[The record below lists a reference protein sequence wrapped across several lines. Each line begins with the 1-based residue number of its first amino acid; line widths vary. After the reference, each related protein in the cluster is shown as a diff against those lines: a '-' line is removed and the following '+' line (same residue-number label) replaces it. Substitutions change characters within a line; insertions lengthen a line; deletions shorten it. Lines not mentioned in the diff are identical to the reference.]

1 MKGEQQE
8 TEYYGV
14 PYMLQRNK
22 AEDRARSGPY
32 SSLPSYSSNTGGQ
45 GNRDTN
51 KQRIYSAEL
60 QPIEDVTGSH
70 ASLLSNGS
78 SVYSSQEDKTNADI
92 GKLKRELIEEHK
104 KVISLTSQL
113 ATNAHVVSA
122 FEQSLAN
129 MTSRLH
135 QITKTAEKKDS
146 ELAELR
152 KTIEKLR
159 QTGADAGLIKIGKK
173 DEKAGYGLM
182 RQESTGSVNS
192 LTSALSS
199 TSLNSGDEKEK
210 GAKGGPKR
218 SGWLRTSFSK
228 AFAKHKTRHKSG
240 SVSDCEDVRPDNVVS
255 QGDPAI
261 KSEESTVP
269 PSDEEEEPEVVSEL
283 KKQLIEKDTLLTE
296 TRLEALSSV
305 HQLESLKET
314 VNKMKTEL
322 TCLKQDNE
330 KLQSQVQTSLNY
342 WKPGKV

>member
-1 MKGEQQE
+1 
-8 TEYYGV
+8 
-14 PYMLQRNK
+14 MLQRNK
-22 AEDRARSGPY
+22 AEDRTRSGPY

-60 QPIEDVTGSH
+60 QPLEDVTGSH

-152 KTIEKLR
+152 KRISSVV
-159 QTGADAGLIKIGKK
+159 TGAVVK
-173 DEKAGYGLM
+173 D
-182 RQESTGSVNS
+182 GS
-192 LTSALSS
+192 
-199 TSLNSGDEKEK
+199 GM
-210 GAKGGPKR
+210 
-218 SGWLRTSFSK
+218 F
-228 AFAKHKTRHKSG
+228 
-240 SVSDCEDVRPDNVVS
+240 VV
-255 QGDPAI
+255 
-261 KSEESTVP
+261 K
-269 PSDEEEEPEVVSEL
+269 
-283 KKQLIEKDTLLTE
+283 
-296 TRLEALSSV
+296 
-305 HQLESLKET
+305 
-314 VNKMKTEL
+314 
-322 TCLKQDNE
+322 
-330 KLQSQVQTSLNY
+330 
-342 WKPGKV
+342 GKVRARQINITNR